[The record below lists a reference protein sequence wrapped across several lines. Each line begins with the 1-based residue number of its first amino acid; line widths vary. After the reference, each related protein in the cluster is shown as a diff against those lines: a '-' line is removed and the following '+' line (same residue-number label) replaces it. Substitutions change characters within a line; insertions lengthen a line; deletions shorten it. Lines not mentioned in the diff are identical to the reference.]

1 MLFKRPHSRF
11 WWCRFHAPDG
21 KRIQRS
27 TKTVDRKLAQEFV
40 DKLRYQQ
47 WRITQLGEKPRRTWK
62 EAVVRWRKETTR
74 KSVQGDLDQLKWLDK
89 YVGHLYLDQ
98 INRDLIDRITDDKL
112 KTGVQPATVNRLLE
126 VLRVIMNTA
135 RKHWEWIDHVPHVRM
150 LKMPRKRIRWLT
162 HEEVATLLSC
172 LPKHL
177 KAMTRFSLAT
187 GLRQSN
193 VTGLEWSQVD
203 LERRVAWIHA
213 DQSKSGRPIG
223 VPLNSEAVVL
233 LREQVG
239 ENRKFCFAYKGKR
252 VLKCNTKAWRNGL
265 TKAGIENFRWH
276 DLRHTWAS
284 WHVQNGTPMHVL
296 QELGGWADIQMVQRY
311 AHLAPEHLSE
321 YAETLCG
328 LGVVT
333 TLLTTPKF
341 GAQKSSY
348 HLQR

>member
-1 MLFKRPHSRF
+1 MLFKRPNSRF
-11 WWCRFHAPDG
+11 WWCTFKAPDG
-21 KRIQRS
+21 TRIQRS
-27 TKTVDRKLAQEFV
+27 TKTVDRKLAQEFA
-40 DKLRYQQ
+40 DTLRYQQ

-112 KTGVQPATVNRLLE
+112 KTGVQPATVNRVLE

-150 LKMPRKRIRWLT
+150 LKTPRKRIRWLT

-223 VPLNSEAVVL
+223 VPLNSEAVIL

-239 ENRKFCFAYKGKR
+239 KNRKFCFTYQGKR
-252 VLKCNTKAWRNGL
+252 VLKCNNTAWRKGL
-265 TKAGIENFRWH
+265 TKAGIEDFRWH

-296 QELGGWADIQMVQRY
+296 QELGGWSDIRMVQRY
-311 AHLAPEHLSE
+311 AHLAPEHLSS
-321 YAETLCG
+321 YAETLCE
-328 LGVVT
+328 LEAVT
-333 TLLTTPKF
+333 TLLTTPRF